1 MASYLVG
8 IDGGGTKT
16 KLMVSNLSGQVLG
29 SAHGAQANLTAGG
42 LGLAAFNLREGIRQ
56 LLEPLPKAPI
66 EVMVLALAG
75 LDNNHER
82 EQAEQIL
89 LPTFNLWSIKK
100 LVLLNDTISALK
112 GSSNSEAAMVLIA
125 GTGSQCFAINGRRH
139 YSVGGL
145 DYLLSDEGSGYDI
158 GRLTL
163 RACVASMDARTIK
176 SSLPQAVL
184 THFKAKSMRELK
196 QAVYHPPLSKSE
208 IAALA
213 KITVEQM
220 RAGDKLAKIIIDN
233 ALEHLLT
240 CVQTVHQA
248 LSMPSK
254 FDLVL
259 SGTLIINLAALFTP
273 LIQKHFPHAK
283 IIIANKDPALGS
295 LKIAQLIYQGA
306 SPDSFWYY

>member
-16 KLMVSNLSGQVLG
+16 KLIVSNLSRQVLG
-29 SAHGAQANLTAGG
+29 SANGAQANLTAGG

-56 LLEPLPKAPI
+56 LLEPLPAAPI
-66 EVMVLALAG
+66 EVMVLSLAG

-82 EQAEQIL
+82 ENAEQIL
-89 LPTFNLWSIKK
+89 LPTFNLWQIKK

-112 GSSNSEAAMVLIA
+112 GNSNSETAMVLIS
-125 GTGSQCFAINGRRH
+125 GTGSQCFAINGKYH

-163 RACVASMDARTIK
+163 RASVASMDGRTIQ

-184 THFKAKSMRELK
+184 THFKVNSIRELK

-213 KITVEQM
+213 KITVKKM
-220 RAGDKLAKIIIDN
+220 REGDNLAKTIIDN
-233 ALEHLLT
+233 ALAHLLGY
-240 CVQTVHQA
+240 VQTVHRA
-248 LSMPSK
+248 LSLPSK

-259 SGTLIINLAALFTP
+259 SGTLIINLADLFTP
-273 LIQKHFPHAK
+273 LVQKHFPHVK
-283 IIIANKDPALGS
+283 IIIADKDPALGS
-295 LKIAQLIYQGA
+295 LKIAQLIYQGVK
-306 SPDSFWYY
+306 PNTFWYY